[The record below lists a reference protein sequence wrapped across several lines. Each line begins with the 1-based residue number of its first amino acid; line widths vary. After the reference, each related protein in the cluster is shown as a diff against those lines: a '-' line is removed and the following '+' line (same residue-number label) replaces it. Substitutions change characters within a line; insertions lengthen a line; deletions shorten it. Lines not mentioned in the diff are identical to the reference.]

1 MHSIR
6 DYPESGTGGCDGK
19 HGCMWNKE
27 QTRVTTVVGEKN
39 HDTMHTTTSIT
50 GNTGDEIPVTRTAGE
65 KTQGLSGLTGPW
77 KNEVKD
83 AGGSSRP
90 DYGEQKTG
98 RNTTDTG
105 KARTKS
111 GTSPRPKLAARA
123 TALRGLSISRPL
135 EPKNSLRRQT
145 LLDIY
150 SKDSEIPYLKLD
162 AAIRDIVCALMER
175 QDRMNEVLFCKLN
188 DLEYR
193 VGDLEEDHTAG
204 GSRI

>member
-1 MHSIR
+1 MDSNTNKTENAGNDI
-6 DYPESGTGGCDGK
+6 SGTG
-19 HGCMWNKE
+19 
-27 QTRVTTVVGEKN
+27 
-39 HDTMHTTTSIT
+39 
-50 GNTGDEIPVTRTAGE
+50 TAGE
-65 KTQGLSGLTGPW
+65 KSYDSSVPVNPGPGRE
-77 KNEVKD
+77 NVRD
-83 AGGSSRP
+83 AFRPGSRVP
-90 DYGEQKTG
+90 KTG
-98 RNTTDTG
+98 ENSPLTR
-105 KARTKS
+105 RTRTRA

-135 EPKNSLRRQT
+135 EPKSSLRRQT

-193 VGDLEEDHTAG
+193 VGDLEEDQTAEG
-204 GSRI
+204 NGS